1 MTMTRTIT
9 RTTTQATMRATTR
22 ATTRAGTIL
31 TLAALTALAGC
42 SQSRF
47 GGPGYAA
54 LQPAQPAPIASAPR
68 GSVQTGALAPV
79 GGAPQSLPRTN
90 DPNQPLPGAVDAA
103 GQPQQNTQVAS
114 IDPVAT
120 EAPAA
125 PVASGPAISENAL
138 IGNWQ
143 TSANGQSCATF
154 FGLTDLGSGL
164 LGGTRG
170 CSGDLSRFRTWKVA
184 GNQAT
189 LRDSTGQTV
198 ATLSRTGDKSF
209 SGTTAS
215 GQPITLTR

>member
-1 MTMTRTIT
+1 MTHTMTRT
-9 RTTTQATMRATTR
+9 ATFFAL
-22 ATTRAGTIL
+22 AG
-31 TLAALTALAGC
+31 LTALAGC

-54 LQPAQPAPIASAPR
+54 LQPSQPAPLAAAPT
-68 GSVQTGALAPV
+68 STVQTGALAPID
-79 GGAPQSLPRTN
+79 GGPQALPRTN
-90 DPNQPLPGAVDAA
+90 DPNQPLPGATDTAASQAQSPA
-103 GQPQQNTQVAS
+103 GQPAQVAS
-114 IDPVAT
+114 IDPTTPAS
-120 EAPAA
+120 PAA
-125 PVASGPAISENAL
+125 SAAPSGPAISENAL

-170 CSGDLSRFRTWKVA
+170 CSGDLSKFRTWRVA
-184 GNQAT
+184 GNTAT

-215 GQPITLTR
+215 GQPFTLTR

>member
-1 MTMTRTIT
+1 MTMTRTTTRVTT
-9 RTTTQATMRATTR
+9 RTT
-22 ATTRAGTIL
+22 TIL

-54 LQPAQPAPIASAPR
+54 LQPQQPAPVASAPT
-68 GSVQTGALAPV
+68 GQVQTGALAPV
-79 GGAPQSLPRTN
+79 SGAPQSLPRTNGPNN
-90 DPNQPLPGAVDAA
+90 DPNQPLPGAVDTAQ
-103 GQPQQNTQVAS
+103 GQQPQQNTQVAS
-114 IDPVAT
+114 IDPVVPTTPA
-120 EAPAA
+120 APAA
-125 PVASGPAISENAL
+125 PASGGPAISENSL

-170 CSGDLSRFRTWKVA
+170 CSGDLSKFRTWKVA
-184 GNQAT
+184 GNRAT